1 MYARVEG
8 TFLYNLGCMTLAA
21 AWPRG
26 TDFLGGGLFVKKLK
40 LTGCIEQK
48 KSSDDLDQIL

>member
-1 MYARVEG
+1 MYARVEW

-21 AWPRG
+21 ACPEE
-26 TDFLGGGLFVKKLK
+26 DFFLGGGLFVKKLK